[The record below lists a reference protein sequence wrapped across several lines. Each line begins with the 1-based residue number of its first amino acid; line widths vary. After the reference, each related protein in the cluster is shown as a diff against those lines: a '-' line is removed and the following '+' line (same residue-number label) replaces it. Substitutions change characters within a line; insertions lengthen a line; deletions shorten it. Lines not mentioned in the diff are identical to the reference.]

1 MIILRGIVDREGRA
15 HELSRNRNYELA
27 NLIAYACHDPKKMPK
42 MNAGSGNK
50 EVSDEVAQLQ
60 VRAFFMAMAKKPKG

>member
-1 MIILRGIVDREGRA
+1 MRGIVDRDERA

-27 NLIAYACHDPKKMPK
+27 NLIAFAFHDPKKMPK
-42 MNAGSGNK
+42 LNAGSRQK
-50 EVSDEVAQLQ
+50 DVPDEVAQLQ